1 MIRNNVI
8 RMSCRDAIS
17 VTDAKNVTIKNNQ
30 ISGTTNAIYLRNTSD
45 VTIKSNGILPV
56 LKE

>member
-1 MIRNNVI
+1 
-8 RMSCRDAIS
+8 MSCRDAIS

-30 ISGTTNAIYLRNTSD
+30 ISGTTNAIYLRNTSG
-45 VTIKSNGILPV
+45 VTMKSNGTLPV